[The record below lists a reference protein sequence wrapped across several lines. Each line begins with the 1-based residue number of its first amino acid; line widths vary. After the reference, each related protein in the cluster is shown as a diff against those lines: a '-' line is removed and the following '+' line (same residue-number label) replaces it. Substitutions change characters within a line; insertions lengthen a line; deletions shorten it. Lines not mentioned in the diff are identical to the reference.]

1 MAKVL
6 PPVLEL
12 AKLLFGPPMLRASDM
27 PIDRLLPLLY
37 GHGFR
42 QTADRPTLRVLDHN
56 GNESIFGGIES
67 YGNSVRS
74 RLGNNRFG
82 RLGKDFGNL
91 RKKTGSKDNPKEKRL
106 EVQERRIVER

>member
-12 AKLLFGPPMLRASDM
+12 AKLLLGPPMLRGSDM

-42 QTADRPTLRVLDHN
+42 QTADRPTLRVLYHY
-56 GNESIFGGIES
+56 GNESIFGRLES
-67 YGNSVRS
+67 YGNSVRGS
-74 RLGNNRFG
+74 LRNRLF
-82 RLGKDFGNL
+82 RLGKDIENKNAKAKGKSNAD
-91 RKKTGSKDNPKEKRL
+91 R
-106 EVQERRIVER
+106 Q

>member
-56 GNESIFGGIES
+56 GNKSIFGTLES
-67 YGNSVRS
+67 YGNSVR
-74 RLGNNRFG
+74 G
-82 RLGKDFGNL
+82 RLRNRLFGLGEDIEN
-91 RKKTGSKDNPKEKRL
+91 KNAKEKGKSNAGR
-106 EVQERRIVER
+106 Q